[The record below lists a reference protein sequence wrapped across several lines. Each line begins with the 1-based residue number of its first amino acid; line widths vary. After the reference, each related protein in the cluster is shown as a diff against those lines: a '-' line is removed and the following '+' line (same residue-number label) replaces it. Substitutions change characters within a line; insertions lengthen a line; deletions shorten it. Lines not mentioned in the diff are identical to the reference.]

1 MSVSSSRFSRDSMSN
16 QAGILKPRF
25 SVMGITG
32 AVGQIT
38 LRWSGRIVLRM
49 DAQPWPVSPRPCRNI
64 MEAVCL
70 ILGFSTTGLVSFDIP
85 LRREALLIEKT
96 KSWESDIF
104 RRAPN
109 SSRLVASA
117 SKVGLLGGR
126 DPGWQTSLGSAPS
139 SPPFSSAPVLQDQQQ
154 R

>member
-1 MSVSSSRFSRDSMSN
+1 M
-16 QAGILKPRF
+16 
-25 SVMGITG
+25 
-32 AVGQIT
+32 
-38 LRWSGRIVLRM
+38 
-49 DAQPWPVSPRPCRNI
+49 
-64 MEAVCL
+64 

-117 SKVGLLGGR
+117 CKVQGLLL
-126 DPGWQTSLGSAPS
+126 DEDDHNSLAINWYNGNARMLMVTKP
-139 SPPFSSAPVLQDQQQ
+139 Q